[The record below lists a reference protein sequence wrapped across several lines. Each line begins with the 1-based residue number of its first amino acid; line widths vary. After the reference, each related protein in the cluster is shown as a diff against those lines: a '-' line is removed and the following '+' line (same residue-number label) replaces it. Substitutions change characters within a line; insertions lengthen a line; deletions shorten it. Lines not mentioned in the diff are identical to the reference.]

1 MLIWCTKPRYI
12 LPHSY
17 QLHFCACADEQITR
31 ALMLMQMAARIV
43 QDLNRRL
50 NLQRYNEKLRTYSL
64 ANLDIS
70 LDESV
75 VCAMCAICTRSVQV
89 KVTVLCL

>member
-1 MLIWCTKPRYI
+1 
-12 LPHSY
+12 
-17 QLHFCACADEQITR
+17 
-31 ALMLMQMAARIV
+31 MLMQMAARIV

-75 VCAMCAICTRSVQV
+75 VCAMSA
-89 KVTVLCL
+89 VLDLFK